1 MTPERI
7 DIVVKKLLQIADT
20 KFSDYAGFHLDGVE
34 DDKFNHCFIINDL
47 KIHSSNIT
55 IELEEFE
62 DAVKIITEFRRQKP
76 EMVIENEDHN
86 KFKHLTPFYPIVANI
101 N

>member
-34 DDKFNHCFIINDL
+34 DAKFNHAL
-47 KIHSSNIT
+47 
-55 IELEEFE
+55 
-62 DAVKIITEFRRQKP
+62 
-76 EMVIENEDHN
+76 
-86 KFKHLTPFYPIVANI
+86 
-101 N
+101 